1 MRTDTATFRSN
12 TFKAIRAQGVN
23 SAKSRR
29 IVEMLAYQFR
39 MNGFPVLADTT
50 RILVSMRGVNQQT
63 VDVVN
68 EGLVTLQLDA
78 WTLDAL
84 QPLIP
89 TTPTLRQLEIA
100 TELSEMMTDVYS
112 AIGDAC
118 EAYDAQFGYP
128 ADTAGAE
135 VRYQWSRTFP
145 AVVAITAAY
154 DALKAESLA
163 INPHVECH
171 LVDPD
176 KASHWYEWVKDT
188 RGYRPTGFMTLAMV
202 EADMKMLETERPY
215 DEMDEA
221 A

>member
-1 MRTDTATFRSN
+1 MTDERARALFDAQPHRHPSGRTPDWN
-12 TFKAIRAQGVN
+12 
-23 SAKSRR
+23 
-29 IVEMLAYQFR
+29 
-39 MNGFPVLADTT
+39 
-50 RILVSMRGVNQQT
+50 
-63 VDVVN
+63 
-68 EGLVTLQLDA
+68 
-78 WTLDAL
+78 L
-84 QPLIP
+84 QPEHIRDVFRRKASTTNPNPERQSMDVIP
-89 TTPTLRQLEIA
+89 
-100 TELSEMMTDVYS
+100 TDVYS

-145 AVVAITAAY
+145 AVVAINAAY